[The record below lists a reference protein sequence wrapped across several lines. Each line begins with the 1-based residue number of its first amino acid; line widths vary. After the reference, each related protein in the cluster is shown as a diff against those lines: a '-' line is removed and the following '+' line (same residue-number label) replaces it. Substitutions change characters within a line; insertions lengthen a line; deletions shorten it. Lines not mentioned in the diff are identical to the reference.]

1 MNSIK
6 KLWKNTIRKT
16 IQSKKKKK
24 EIGFNLN

>member
-16 IQSKKKKK
+16 IQSKKKK